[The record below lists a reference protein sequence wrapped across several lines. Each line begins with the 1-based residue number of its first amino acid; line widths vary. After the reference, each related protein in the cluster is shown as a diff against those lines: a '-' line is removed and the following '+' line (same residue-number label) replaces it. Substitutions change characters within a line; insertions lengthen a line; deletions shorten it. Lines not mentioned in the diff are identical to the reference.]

1 MKPSVK
7 CNDAGVNGGDGRLSV
22 SGSPGVGLTVH
33 CRSWV
38 LKYGQRET
46 RMKRWV
52 EKTAVVPWCAAELLV
67 SASLQSAYNLDLHMK
82 TKSFLSL
89 STLLSVA
96 SCVSNRNSKASLMP
110 FPV

>member
-1 MKPSVK
+1 MKLCVR
-7 CNDAGVNGGDGRLSV
+7 CNEAGVNGGEGRLSV
-22 SGSPGVGLTVH
+22 RCSPGLDAPLG
-33 CRSWV
+33 SWV
-38 LKYGQRET
+38 LRYGERET

-96 SCVSNRNSKASLMP
+96 SCVSNRNSKASP
-110 FPV
+110 KSRAV